1 MKTRN
6 IYLNLYKT
14 IYKMIWD
21 EINNDTIM
29 SEKNLV
35 CLNCKQ
41 QKFSDAC
48 SCLTEDKN
56 KNNGTSLIVSN
67 LKNLKDLTAR
77 LDDYLSIGVPQ
88 IQKHHQDMKSAI
100 ENHFKSIVER
110 FEESKEQML
119 VVLRFN
125 DIHFNQESENIKQIF
140 EDTQEKMKLFSVGD
154 HSSTTI
160 EIDKF
165 YNEIETV
172 KERIGRVLDS
182 ISDVAIYKKPSSDF
196 LESNFSESLLGSV
209 EYQDYESLISFGRT
223 INVSRLQKQKYN
235 LPRILKHY
243 KKLSEDYKVIDII
256 ISPFLNSKLV
266 VCTYGMSK
274 SESFEVIIQLFD
286 YENELKEIRESWD
299 LQQCHLLDMITYDKA
314 IILSIKNELNK
325 FALIIY
331 DESLHV
337 KKSVEHQFYT
347 ESLFANDNGVFL
359 IHNQVPF
366 VHFYDWNLC
375 NELQSFGQHTNP
387 QDRFFITNNE
397 EILITL
403 DKLVTFNIDN
413 FLIRI
418 YNLDHGYLLKEIN
431 LKSCFSSLPR
441 RVLFTIDND
450 EKLILACVDEKI
462 LQVYNSIKENE
473 VKILFE
479 REVSEITCVSSINI
493 TNKGLLVLNDT
504 LSKKVYLY

>member
-1 MKTRN
+1 LKIN
-6 IYLNLYKT
+6 KT

-21 EINNDTIM
+21 EISNNTIV

-56 KNNGTSLIVSN
+56 ANNETSLIVSN
-67 LKNLKDLTAR
+67 LKNLKDLTVR

-88 IQKHHQDMKSAI
+88 IQKHHQDMKSTI

-110 FEESKEQML
+110 FEESKDQL
-119 VVLRFN
+119 LGVLRLN
-125 DIHFNQESENIKQIF
+125 EIHFNQESENIKQIF
-140 EDTQEKMKLFSVGD
+140 EDTREKMKLFSVGD

-160 EIDKF
+160 EKDKF
-165 YNEIETV
+165 YNEIEIV

-196 LESNFSESLLGSV
+196 LESNFSESLWGSV
-209 EYQDYESLISFGRT
+209 EYQDYESLISFGKT
-223 INVSRLQKQKYN
+223 INVSRLQKQKYY

-243 KKLSEDYKVIDII
+243 KKLSEDYKIIDII

-266 VCTYGMSK
+266 VCTYGMTK
-274 SESFEVIIQLFD
+274 SECFEVIIQLFD

-299 LQQCHLLDMITYDKA
+299 LQHCHLLDMITYDKA
-314 IILSIKNELNK
+314 IILSVKNELNK

-347 ESLFANDNGVFL
+347 ESMFANDNGIFL

-375 NELQSFGQHTNP
+375 TELKSFGQHINP
-387 QDRFFITNNE
+387 QDRFFITNND
-397 EILITL
+397 EILIAL
-403 DKLVTFNIDN
+403 DKLITFNIDN
-413 FLIRI
+413 LLIKI

-431 LKSCFSSLPR
+431 LNSFFSSLPR

-493 TNKGLLVLNDT
+493 TNNGLLVLNDT